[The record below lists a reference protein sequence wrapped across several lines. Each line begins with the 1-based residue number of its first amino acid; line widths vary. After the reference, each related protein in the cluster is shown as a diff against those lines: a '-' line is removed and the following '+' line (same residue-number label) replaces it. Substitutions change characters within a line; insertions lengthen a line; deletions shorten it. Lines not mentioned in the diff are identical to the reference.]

1 MVLILSITGRST
13 ARYMIRTLKKKYNK
27 VMEDRKRDGDIAK
40 YENVLALLRNPKS
53 GI

>member
-1 MVLILSITGRST
+1 MEYSKIYDKNV
-13 ARYMIRTLKKKYNK
+13 KKKYNK
-27 VMEDRKRDGDIAK
+27 AMEDRKRDGDIAK